1 MSKEYEAFVEKFKPK
16 KTTDDCYTPA
26 NVYEEVLNY
35 VRETCDIEGLE
46 VIRPFYPGGD
56 YERVTYTEKTVVVDN
71 PPFSIISQII
81 RFYNEKGVK
90 YFLFAPHLTLFGTNQ
105 KYTAIVAYADITY
118 ENGARVKTSFVTNM
132 MGDYKIIGAPELKKR
147 IEEVQKKYKK
157 PLPKYKYPEN
167 IVTVSRIAW
176 IVERGVSVK
185 IKEKYLSFCRGLE
198 SQKPHGKAIFGS
210 GFLASH
216 TAAAEIKAAE
226 IKAAEIKAAEIKAA
240 EIKALGIKATED
252 KRVDDVIEWELS
264 DKEKKIIET
273 LTQED

>member
-1 MSKEYEAFVEKFKPK
+1 MSKDYEAFVEKFKPK

-56 YERVTYTEKTVVVDN
+56 YERVTYTEKTVVIDN

-105 KYTAIVAYADITY
+105 KYTAIVASADITY

-147 IEEVQKKYKK
+147 IEEAQKKYKK
-157 PLPKYKYPEN
+157 PIPKYKYPEN

-185 IKEKYLSFCRGLE
+185 IREKYLSFCRGLE

-216 TAAAEIKAAE
+216 TA
-226 IKAAEIKAAEIKAA
+226 AAEIKAA

-273 LTQED
+273 LTQKD